1 VSIWQGV
8 LGRRHN
14 RMSVQP
20 YLVFIA
26 GYTIKEDHPTHI
38 FIVEIKND
46 GLGPAIIE
54 EINISY
60 KTNKISK
67 DKFKVNSND
76 LMTIAVD
83 MATYQFQPFQ
93 SRIITKTIS
102 KGAVLSPGSSIKLY
116 HLNIGI
122 KTPVL

>member
-1 VSIWQGV
+1 
-8 LGRRHN
+8 
-14 RMSVQP
+14 MSVQP

-83 MATYQFQPFQ
+83 MATYQIQPFRC
-93 SRIITKTIS
+93 RIITKTIS
-102 KGAVLSPGSSIKLY
+102 KGAVIPPGSSIKIVSFEY
-116 HLNIGI
+116 WHKNTSVMNNIATNHGRI
-122 KTPVL
+122 DFE

>member
-1 VSIWQGV
+1 
-8 LGRRHN
+8 
-14 RMSVQP
+14 MSVQP

-54 EINISY
+54 EINIEY
-60 KTNKISK
+60 KTNKISE
-67 DKFKVNSND
+67 DRFKVNSSD
-76 LMTIAVD
+76 LITIAVD

-93 SRIITKTIS
+93 SHIITKAIS
-102 KGAVLSPGSSIKLY
+102 KGAVLSPGSSIKIISFEY
-116 HLNIGI
+116 WHKNTSVMNNIA
-122 KTPVL
+122 